1 MTDETIFKWCSNTM
15 EAVEQ
20 HPEEVSERAL
30 LVLKGLFMQEQSRSY
45 LFTSESVTEG
55 HPDKVCDQISDA
67 ILDAL
72 LEKEIQLAE
81 EGYIAPDGSPANP
94 ELFRCACET
103 LATTGMIF
111 VTGEIRTQAYVD
123 TIEIVR
129 GVLKD
134 IGYDRAKYGFDCAT
148 CGVLNAIHDQSPDIA
163 QGVDDSF
170 ESQRGEA
177 LDPYDQIGAGDQG
190 MVFGYACDDT
200 KTLMPMPIY
209 LAHRLSERLAQVR
222 KDETMPYLRPDGKTQ
237 VSVRYVD
244 GVPTQVEK
252 VVVSTQHSE
261 EVDPDFLRGELIRN
275 VIDPVFAEENVTVA
289 DDVEIFVNPTGR
301 FVIGGPMGDAGLTGR
316 KIIVDTYGGMGRHGG
331 GAFSGKDCTKVDRSA
346 AYAARW
352 VAKNIV
358 AAGLAKRCEVQ
369 IAYAIGMAR
378 PVSLMVETFGTGTY
392 SEDVI
397 AQAVDEVFDLRPGAI
412 IDALDLR
419 RPIYRK
425 TAAYGHFGR
434 ELPEFTWEKRDK
446 VEALQAAVARLS

>member
-1 MTDETIFKWCSNTM
+1 MS
-15 EAVEQ
+15 
-20 HPEEVSERAL
+20 
-30 LVLKGLFMQEQSRSY
+30 EQSRSY

-81 EGYIAPDGSPANP
+81 EGYVAPDGSPANP

-163 QGVDDSF
+163 QGVDASF
-170 ESQRGEA
+170 ESQSGQA
-177 LDPYDQIGAGDQG
+177 LDPYDQVGAGDQG

-209 LAHRLSERLAQVR
+209 LAHRLSERLAKVR

-261 EVDPDFLRGELIRN
+261 EVDLEFLRSELLN
-275 VIDPVFAEENVTVA
+275 HVINPVFEEEQVTVS

-358 AAGLAKRCEVQ
+358 AAGLARRCEVQ

-378 PVSLMVETFGTGTY
+378 PVSLMVETFGTGIY
-392 SEDVI
+392 PDDMI
-397 AQAVDEVFDLRPGAI
+397 AQAVEKVFDLRPGAI

-446 VEALQAAVARLS
+446 VEALKEAIAQLK